1 MKEFTRYY
9 IILSRING
17 MVFVCLVQFYSK
29 FDYLWFNA
37 LVLRNI
43 TMLYFAVQFINHL
56 LCKPKVP
63 ERITNILQGC
73 IKLKSRGIHIIHKLM
88 LS

>member
-9 IILSRING
+9 IILALING

-29 FDYLWFNA
+29 FDYLWFKA

-43 TMLYFAVQFINHL
+43 TMLYYAMRFINIYF
-56 LCKPKVP
+56 V
-63 ERITNILQGC
+63 I
-73 IKLKSRGIHIIHKLM
+73 
-88 LS
+88 